1 MIELTPLINFSI
13 MNLPTRHSRISF
25 AWCGSSSI
33 SNVSPST
40 MSSSSDNPSK
50 FFSTL
55 LDSAIVKI
63 NQTKTLD
70 KEAMLP
76 KKELSKPLAFSRR
89 KRTEHLTWRE
99 KISNSEK
106 LLENFE
112 SSYIY
117 NLDQSPA

>member
-1 MIELTPLINFSI
+1 VIELTPLINFSI

-76 KKELSKPLAFSRR
+76 KKELSKPLESLLTKKENRASHVER
-89 KRTEHLTWRE
+89 K
-99 KISNSEK
+99 I
-106 LLENFE
+106 F
-112 SSYIY
+112 
-117 NLDQSPA
+117 

>member
-1 MIELTPLINFSI
+1 
-13 MNLPTRHSRISF
+13 
-25 AWCGSSSI
+25 
-33 SNVSPST
+33 

-76 KKELSKPLAFSRR
+76 KKELSKPLESLLTKKENRASHVER
-89 KRTEHLTWRE
+89 K
-99 KISNSEK
+99 I
-106 LLENFE
+106 F
-112 SSYIY
+112 
-117 NLDQSPA
+117 